1 MHSLYWSSGSVATAY
16 IKKTE
21 ETKQQRCM
29 YLGLACLPV
38 TIHVFDFILADKKK
52 SVNNLS
58 MRNRKQIVNR

>member
-38 TIHVFDFILADKKK
+38 TIHVFDFILADKK
-52 SVNNLS
+52 NLS
-58 MRNRKQIVNR
+58 TTYQREIVNKK